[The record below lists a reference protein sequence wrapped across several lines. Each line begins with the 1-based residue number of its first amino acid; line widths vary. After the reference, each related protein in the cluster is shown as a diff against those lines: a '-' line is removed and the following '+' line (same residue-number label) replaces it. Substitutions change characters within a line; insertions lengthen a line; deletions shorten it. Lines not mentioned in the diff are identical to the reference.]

1 MGAYE
6 IDADCGDETVE
17 KLVIL
22 ESDELGLYQE
32 NVQRTYC
39 KAEEERGLADA
50 TVANKKQLEEVGA
63 ARMSPLRGHY
73 QDALFRVGLVRR
85 LSLSRQWHDR
95 SGRAIVIDA
104 YDREKRGEPSVAAA
118 R

>member
-63 ARMSPLRGHY
+63 ARMSPLRATIKTHY
-73 QDALFRVGLVRR
+73 SGLALFAASLCPASGTTGAGGR
-85 LSLSRQWHDR
+85 LLLMPTT
-95 SGRAIVIDA
+95 
-104 YDREKRGEPSVAAA
+104 EKRGEPSVAAA